1 MEKIIRYIT
10 KLLRAEETQT
20 VSFDSMGTKEVQM
33 GIQPGAASCSGL
45 HLVGRSGAKDSV
57 PLSSRE
63 DGHSRKE
70 QHTRASDCWL
80 ETLDTRDTGSLG
92 QGWHPART

>member
-10 KLLRAEETQT
+10 KLRRAEETQT
-20 VSFDSMGTKEVQM
+20 VSFDSTGAKEVQM
-33 GIQPGAASCSGL
+33 GTQLMLWP
-45 HLVGRSGAKDSV
+45 HLVGRSGAKDSG

-70 QHTRASDCWL
+70 QDKHASDCWP
-80 ETLDTRDTGSLG
+80 ETLDTRGSGSPG
-92 QGWHPART
+92 QGRHPART